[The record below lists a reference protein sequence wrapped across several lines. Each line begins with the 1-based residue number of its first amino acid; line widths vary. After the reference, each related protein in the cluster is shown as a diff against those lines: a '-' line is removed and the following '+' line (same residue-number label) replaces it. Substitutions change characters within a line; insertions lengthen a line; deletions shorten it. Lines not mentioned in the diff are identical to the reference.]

1 MSKEYTLEEGLSL
14 RKQYLAKAKRV
25 VVKVGSA
32 VLNGRQGLD
41 CALLQTLAED
51 LSALGRQGREVIL
64 VSSGAVA
71 AGRMGLGLGT
81 RCLGLKEKQAAA
93 AVGQS
98 SLMQAYENAFAG
110 HGKKVAQLLLT
121 HDDFSKRDRYLNVR
135 NTLFTLLD
143 WGILPIVNENDT
155 VSVKELRFGDND
167 TLAAMLASL
176 IDADVFVCLSEVDA
190 LYTAN
195 PVGNP
200 EARPVQTVARVDASI
215 EAMAGDVAGAL
226 GSGGMQSKVQAIR
239 MVAAQGGASFIG
251 PGRRPQILQSIFAG
265 EAVGTFFLPGRKKLA
280 HRKHWIAYTL
290 RPKGDLVLDAGAC
303 RALKERGTS
312 LLPAGIVEVKGKFVV
327 GDAVRCV
334 DRQGAG
340 LAVGLV
346 NYTAEEIKRIRGR
359 KTTEIAATL
368 GYCDS
373 DEVIHRDNL
382 VLL

>member
-1 MSKEYTLEEGLSL
+1 MSKVYTLEEGLAL

-32 VLNGRQGLD
+32 VLTNRQGLD
-41 CALLQTLAED
+41 CGLLQILAED
-51 LSALGRQGREVIL
+51 LFSLGQGNREVIL

-71 AGRMGLGLGT
+71 AGRMSLGLGGK
-81 RCLGLKEKQAAA
+81 CLGLKEKQAVA

-98 SLMQAYENAFAG
+98 SLMQAYENAFAK
-110 HGKKVAQLLLT
+110 HGKKVAQVLLT
-121 HDDFSKRDRYLNVR
+121 HDDFSKRDRYLNMR
-135 NTLFTLLD
+135 NTLFTLLE
-143 WGILPIVNENDT
+143 WGILPIINENDT

-176 IDADVFVCLSEVDA
+176 IDADIFICLTDVEA
-190 LYTAN
+190 LFTAN
-195 PVGNP
+195 PVNNP
-200 EARPVQTVARVDASI
+200 EARPVRTVSRVDAGN
-215 EAMAGDVAGAL
+215 EAMAGNEVGAL
-226 GSGGMQSKVQAIR
+226 GTGGMQSKIRAAR
-239 MVAAQGGASFIG
+239 MVAAKGAASFIG
-251 PGRRPQILQSIFAG
+251 PGKQPGILESIFAG
-265 EAVGTFFLPGRKKLA
+265 AAVGTFFLPSGKKLA

-290 RPKGDLVLDAGAC
+290 RPKGELILDDGAC
-303 RALKERGTS
+303 KALKERGTS
-312 LLPAGIVEVKGKFVV
+312 LLPAGIIEVRGTFAV
-327 GDAVRCV
+327 GDAVLCV
-334 DRQGAG
+334 DRQGVG

-346 NYTAEEIKRIRGR
+346 NYAAEEIKRIRGR